1 MPDGQMGSTEG
12 TFHLDVRT
20 TTCGIL
26 QARAELSL
34 FAAMQ
39 TSTHSK
45 DAATPR
51 ISPRA
56 NDSFLLSLG
65 KRVRELRNRR
75 GLTRK
80 MMAREADVSERHL
93 AQLETGEGNV
103 SIVLLRR
110 IAAALHVSL
119 ADLFAAEMETRHE
132 KVLIQRFLERLP
144 AHRVEDAMARLLR
157 EFGDEDAA
165 RRKRVALIGLRGAGK
180 STLGARLGADLNIPF
195 VELDGEIEKDTGMPL
210 GEIFSLYGQTG
221 YRAIERRSLERVLH
235 EQERAILSVGGGVV
249 SEKETYEYLLSNCYT
264 VWIKARPEEH
274 MARVIAQGDLRPIA
288 GGNQAM
294 DDLRRILGSART
306 ALPESGHVPGHFGKF
321 CRREFCKTEGRIAG
335 ERKTEGEVGGSSGRC
350 SDGTIARKS
359 GTAGLP
365 DGAWQ
370 IQALE
375 A

>member
-1 MPDGQMGSTEG
+1 
-12 TFHLDVRT
+12 VR
-20 TTCGIL
+20 IE
-26 QARAELSL
+26 RSL
-34 FAAMQ
+34 FTAVQ
-39 TSTHSK
+39 TSTHAK
-45 DAATPR
+45 DTASSR
-51 ISPRA
+51 LSPRS

-144 AHRVEDAMARLLR
+144 AHRVEDAMSRLLR

-180 STLGARLGADLNIPF
+180 STLGARLGQDMNIPF
-195 VELDGEIEKDTGMPL
+195 IELDREIEKDTGMPL

-221 YRAIERRSLERVLH
+221 FRAIERRSLERVLH

-274 MARVIAQGDLRPIA
+274 MARVIAQGDLRAIA
-288 GGNQAM
+288 GANQAM
-294 DDLRRILGSART
+294 DDLRRILEAREP
-306 ALPESGHVPGHFGKF
+306 LY
-321 CRREFCKTEGRIAG
+321 
-335 ERKTEGEVGGSSGRC
+335 RKA
-350 SDGTIARKS
+350 DMYLD
-359 GTAGLP
+359 TAGNSVDESFAKLK
-365 DGAWQ
+365 AAL
-370 IQALE
+370 QASE
-375 A
+375 KQNER